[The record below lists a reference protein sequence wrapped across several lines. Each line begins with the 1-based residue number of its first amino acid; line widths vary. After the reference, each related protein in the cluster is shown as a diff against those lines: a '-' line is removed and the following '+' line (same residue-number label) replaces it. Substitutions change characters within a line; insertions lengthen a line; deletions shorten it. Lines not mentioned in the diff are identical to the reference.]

1 MTCPNC
7 KKVIPE
13 ESERCPE
20 CLVNIEAFNR
30 ETSLY
35 RTEKRSKFIS
45 TAIMFM
51 IICSL
56 ILAIICFIAKAY
68 LLGFLV
74 LFALAPEIF
83 LLEIAKTTIDLLQEI
98 SQKLDR

>member
-1 MTCPNC
+1 
-7 KKVIPE
+7 
-13 ESERCPE
+13 
-20 CLVNIEAFNR
+20 
-30 ETSLY
+30 
-35 RTEKRSKFIS
+35 
-45 TAIMFM
+45 MFM